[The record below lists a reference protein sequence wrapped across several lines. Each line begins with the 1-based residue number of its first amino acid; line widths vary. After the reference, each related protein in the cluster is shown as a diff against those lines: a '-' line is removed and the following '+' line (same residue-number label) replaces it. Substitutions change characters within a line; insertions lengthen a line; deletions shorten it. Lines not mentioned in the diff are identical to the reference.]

1 MNIKTLTIAAIIFFA
16 TRISAQTIVVDSS
29 WLTNNNGIFYANRF
43 QLYDNGNSTTSVT
56 KVGDTTAV
64 ANGAKN
70 IYMNT
75 AVSLAADANIS
86 MGNAAKI
93 KEIVR
98 QDAALQ
104 TTIGKST
111 LNSIALQTD
120 TTGTN
125 FTSSGWQL
133 RDNTSSTP
141 TFTPITFSF
150 NAQGAFRYKLG
161 TETIKQAFCLGN
173 VVRIVN
179 YKGQGYAL
187 DFYKRPNGTWATID
201 LQQILIPPSK

>member
-1 MNIKTLTIAAIIFFA
+1 MKKTIFLLIFPA
-16 TRISAQTIVVDSS
+16 FCTAQTIVQDSS
-29 WLTNNNGIFYANRF
+29 WLTNTSGTFYANRY
-43 QLYDNGNSTTSVT
+43 QLFDNGNSITTVT
-56 KVGDTTAV
+56 KIGDTTAV
-64 ANGAKN
+64 VDGARGVYIN
-70 IYMNT
+70 
-75 AVSLAADANIS
+75 SAATMASDANIVMS
-86 MGNAAKI
+86 NVVKI
-93 KEIVR
+93 KEIIR

-104 TTIGKST
+104 TTIGKSA

-141 TFTPITFSF
+141 TFTSITFSF